1 MTTTHT
7 LPDGNI
13 ITVEGTARHGCVEAL
28 FQPGRY
34 GLGDVPGVSDAVLAA
49 VMVRCR
55 RSPLSAF
62 NPKCGTVLQNPPT
75 FCFPLPQ
82 SKRISPPK
90 QTTQLVLACA

>member
-7 LPDGNI
+7 LPDGNV

-49 VMVRCR
+49 VMVRCHL
-55 RSPLSAF
+55 LSAF
-62 NPKCGTVLQNPPT
+62 
-75 FCFPLPQ
+75 CFP
-82 SKRISPPK
+82 PK
-90 QTTQLVLACA
+90 VRYCT